1 MNLSDMYS
9 INPRLVVRNCTDEIL
24 TNLKFSYTGIEKSP
38 LKISKI
44 YPGKQETKVLV
55 ADNLNKQTDL
65 ILSYEDTEDMVV
77 YDKLIRNTNKTIIL
91 NLYKE
96 NGKLVVKTKIED
108 IKVKPTEFGSLIG
121 KFYNIIIAI
130 LNILSAIIFIIQKH
144 T

>member
-1 MNLSDMYS
+1 MNLSNMYS

-24 TNLKFSYTGIEKSP
+24 TDLSFFYTGIEKSP

-44 YPGKQETKVLV
+44 YPGKQETKVLM
-55 ADNLNKQTDL
+55 TDKLARYENL
-65 ILSYEDTEDMVV
+65 ILSYGDTKDIVV

-108 IKVKPTEFGSLIG
+108 IKVKPTEFGSMIG
-121 KFYNIIIAI
+121 KFYNIVITI
-130 LNILSAIIFIIQKH
+130 LIILSAIIFIIQKL

>member
-65 ILSYEDTEDMVV
+65 ILSYEDTED
-77 YDKLIRNTNKTIIL
+77 I
-91 NLYKE
+91 
-96 NGKLVVKTKIED
+96 VVKTKIED

-130 LNILSAIIFIIQKH
+130 LIILSAIIFIIQKL

>member
-1 MNLSDMYS
+1 
-9 INPRLVVRNCTDEIL
+9 
-24 TNLKFSYTGIEKSP
+24 
-38 LKISKI
+38 
-44 YPGKQETKVLV
+44 
-55 ADNLNKQTDL
+55 
-65 ILSYEDTEDMVV
+65 MVV

-130 LNILSAIIFIIQKH
+130 LIILSAIIFIIQKL

>member
-1 MNLSDMYS
+1 MNSFMEKL
-9 INPRLVVRNCTDEIL
+9 EGIL
-24 TNLKFSYTGIEKSP
+24 NKYLMP
-38 LKISKI
+38 
-44 YPGKQETKVLV
+44 V

-121 KFYNIIIAI
+121 KFYNIIIARRMCHDWNHMWRKGKRKNKSI
-130 LNILSAIIFIIQKH
+130 
-144 T
+144 TG